1 MNDHTCHN
9 YHLYNLAQ
17 LKQICREKKLTN
29 YSRLKRF
36 ELIQLLEQS
45 HTRINSINS
54 IYIEH
59 FPKIITD
66 IHYIFFPE
74 LTRRTIDTRFTKKL
88 RHNLGQFSQIKWSY
102 YLGDNIFVLSDQKR
116 IFIQTQ
122 YTPYQV
128 DINSI
133 DYILNIN
140 IHNADCI
147 LETKKPNYSVQWIPS
162 VVKLG
167 NNNLL
172 NYVKNKPV

>member
-1 MNDHTCHN
+1 MNDHTCHT

-45 HTRINSINS
+45 HTRI
-54 IYIEH
+54 YIEH
-59 FPKIITD
+59 FSKIITD

-74 LTRRTIDTRFTKKL
+74 LTCRTIDTRFTKKL

-122 YTPYQV
+122 YTPYRV

-162 VVKLG
+162 VVKLS

>member
-45 HTRINSINS
+45 HTRINSI
-54 IYIEH
+54 YIEH
-59 FPKIITD
+59 FSKIITD

-74 LTRRTIDTRFTKKL
+74 LTCRTIDTRFTKKL

-162 VVKLG
+162 VVKLS

>member
-54 IYIEH
+54 INSIYIEH

-74 LTRRTIDTRFTKKL
+74 LTCRTIDTRFTKKL

-102 YLGDNIFVLSDQKR
+102 YLLF
-116 IFIQTQ
+116 
-122 YTPYQV
+122 
-128 DINSI
+128 
-133 DYILNIN
+133 
-140 IHNADCI
+140 
-147 LETKKPNYSVQWIPS
+147 
-162 VVKLG
+162 
-167 NNNLL
+167 
-172 NYVKNKPV
+172 